1 MSGKIRQQLQEE
13 SENLEMQNWLKKR
26 SEKETSTA
34 VPTPA
39 PQTDTKGGNHTL

>member
-26 SEKETSTA
+26 TEKGVSTSSN
-34 VPTPA
+34 TPA
-39 PQTDTKGGNHTL
+39 TNTDPKGGSHTL